1 MNKKL
6 IFLLFAIFIFA
17 YAIRVLYVPRLAI
30 TFGYDQAR
38 DAFTAQEIL
47 SGDIKILGP
56 PASTPGLFHGV
67 FYYYFLAPAY
77 LIGNGSP
84 MVAVY
89 WASFFNALGVFI
101 IFALIYLLTKKKKSA
116 LLGALLFAVS
126 FEAAQYAAWL
136 SNPTLGVWT
145 VPLVYLGL
153 WLWISKPT
161 FLAKRDW
168 VGPFVCALGLGLSIQ
183 AEIFLIYHMVPVLL
197 WLYLARK
204 NISFSQITKFT
215 LFLSILLSSMVLV
228 EVKFGFKSLG
238 GIVGLIKTQD
248 ATLNLKSFGDFV
260 SLYLNQMGRVFSNTL
275 FPFNVGY
282 AGFAGFL
289 MLYWGLRLWKDRGG
303 KILSWEPFLASY
315 ILSHLSVVSVGGVS
329 TPFLTVG
336 IGSGIVAFCAIVVTK
351 IWAKNRSLA
360 LFLLFLIIISNLFT
374 HLQEAKKG
382 QIIFAI
388 QKDMLLAKELA
399 AVDYTYSQAQGEEFS
414 INTLTS
420 PLWVNTTWSYLYNW
434 YGKGKYGYIPQYHG
448 RDQVG
453 RLGNNLPETKD
464 GTTLYF
470 LILEPM
476 PGIPGRYLPEAV
488 GLEDTYS
495 VLLEEKEFGEIRV
508 QKRVRKDE

>member
-1 MNKKL
+1 MTKKTFYIL
-6 IFLLFAIFIFA
+6 FLIFIFA
-17 YAIRVLYVPRLAI
+17 YIVRVLYIPRLAV

-47 SGDIKILGP
+47 SGDAKILGP

-77 LIGNGSP
+77 LLGNGSP
-84 MVAVY
+84 IVAVY
-89 WASFFNALGVFI
+89 WTSLFNALGVFVVFFL
-101 IFALIYLLTKKKKSA
+101 IFLLIKKRGPA

-145 VPLVYLGL
+145 VPLIYLGL
-153 WLWISKPT
+153 LLWISKPT
-161 FLAKRDW
+161 FLARRDW
-168 VGPFVCALGLGLSIQ
+168 VGPLVCAFGLGLSIQ
-183 AEIFLIYHMVPVLL
+183 AEIFLTYHLVVVLL

-204 NISFSQITKFT
+204 EISFGQITKFT
-215 LFLSILLSSMVLV
+215 LFLLILLSSMVLV

-238 GIVGLIKTQD
+238 GFIGLIKTQD
-248 ATLNLKSFGDFV
+248 ATLNLKSFGDFFT
-260 SLYLNQMGRVFSNTL
+260 LYLNQMGRTFSNTL
-275 FPFNVGY
+275 FPTNVGY

-289 MLYWGLRLWKDRGG
+289 MLFWGLKLWKDRGG

-315 ILSHLSVVSVGGVS
+315 ILSHSSVVSVGGVS

-336 IGSGIVAFCAIVVTK
+336 IGSGIIAYAAITITK
-351 IWAKNRSLA
+351 IWTKNRGIA
-360 LFLLFLIIISNLFT
+360 LFLLSLIIISNLLT

-388 QKDMLLAKELA
+388 QKDMLLSKELA
-399 AVDYTYSQAQGEEFS
+399 AIDYTYDQAQGKSFS

-420 PLWVNTTWSYLYNW
+420 PLWINTTWSYLYNW
-434 YGKGKYGYIPQYHG
+434 YGKNKYGYLPQYHG

-453 RLGNNLPETKD
+453 RLGNNLPETSNE
-464 GTTLYF
+464 TSLYF

-476 PGIPGRYLPEAV
+476 QGIPDRYLPETI
-488 GLEDTYS
+488 GLEDSYS
-495 VLLEEKEFGEIRV
+495 VLLEQKEFGEIRV
-508 QKRVRKDE
+508 QKRIRNK